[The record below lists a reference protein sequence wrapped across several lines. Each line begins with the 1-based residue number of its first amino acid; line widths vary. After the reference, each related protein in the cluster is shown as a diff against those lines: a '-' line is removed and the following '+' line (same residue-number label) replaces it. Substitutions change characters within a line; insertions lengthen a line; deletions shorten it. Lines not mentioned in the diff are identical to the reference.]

1 MSLVPKHGKEVKM
14 TANDMTYKIE
24 LLKNQIQQM
33 KKADARR
40 SVSFSDLCMFS
51 DFECPHE
58 FRMPKFEKYKGVG
71 CPWTHLH
78 SYGIAMSQYA
88 NNEKLLI
95 QTFLNSLTGPAAIWF
110 IQLEKTKINSWEDL
124 ANAFIT
130 QYKFNIEVPP
140 DRFDLQKESILSGE
154 SFHEYAQRWRAKAAQ
169 VKPPL
174 SEKELISTFLSTL
187 ASPFY
192 EHLVGTATNDF
203 ATFIQ
208 ADGSKPGK
216 SSIIADSISQSS
228 RILQKGMS

>member
-1 MSLVPKHGKEVKM
+1 MSNPHPAKYSEVEAEVEHLNQLRNTVVKRITPSKSSDPAVPAFMSLVPKHGKEVKM

-110 IQLEKTKINSWEDL
+110 IQLEKTKINS
-124 ANAFIT
+124 
-130 QYKFNIEVPP
+130 
-140 DRFDLQKESILSGE
+140 
-154 SFHEYAQRWRAKAAQ
+154 
-169 VKPPL
+169 
-174 SEKELISTFLSTL
+174 
-187 ASPFY
+187 
-192 EHLVGTATNDF
+192 
-203 ATFIQ
+203 
-208 ADGSKPGK
+208 
-216 SSIIADSISQSS
+216 
-228 RILQKGMS
+228 